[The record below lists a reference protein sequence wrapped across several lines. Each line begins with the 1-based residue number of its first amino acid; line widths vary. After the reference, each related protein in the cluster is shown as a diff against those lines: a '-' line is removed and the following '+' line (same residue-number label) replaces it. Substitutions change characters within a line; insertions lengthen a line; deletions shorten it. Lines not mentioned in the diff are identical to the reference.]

1 MKIFSTYSVKIKHFN
16 HIFNET
22 ISLYRQAVDFFIS
35 VCLSEWDNIS
45 SLRGSKQKYNYI
57 ESVTVR
63 TKKNPD
69 VKYDFSNSFY
79 KFPSYLRRSAIAEA
93 LGKVS
98 SYKSNLANWIENPVG
113 KKPGLPKAGKVYPA
127 MYRDN
132 MFVRTGTYTAS
143 IKVFIR
149 NTWDWLDVD
158 LKKSDVDYILHHC
171 KNRKECVPTLQKR
184 GKEWFLDFAFEEE
197 ATLNKTEV
205 QDQTIL
211 AVDLGI
217 NSACTCSVMQPDGT
231 ILSRKFLKLEREYD
245 YLNHTFNRIKKAQ
258 QNGAIKCPRLW
269 AKVKGITSDIS
280 SKTAQYIIDVA
291 SEFQCDV
298 IVFEALNLSG
308 KKRGRG
314 KQKLQHWKAREV
326 QSIVTNKVHRLG
338 IRISHVN
345 AWGTSKFAFDGS
357 GLVLRGKGANIPT
370 YSLCKFQ
377 SGKIYNCDLSAS
389 YNIGARYFIREFLK
403 SLPETERLQ
412 AEAEVPRLSNRTT
425 CTWIDLVKLN
435 AVIHAEK
442 RVNTEFSPYKPTSS
456 PCTLKVQPT

>member
-1 MKIFSTYSVKIKHFN
+1 MKIFSTYSVKIKHYN

-22 ISLYRQAVDFFIS
+22 VSLYRQAVDFFID
-35 VCLSEWDNIS
+35 VCLKEWNNIS
-45 SLRGSKQKYNYI
+45 SLKDSKRKYNYI
-57 ESVTVR
+57 ESVTVC
-63 TKKNPD
+63 TKNNPN

-79 KFPSYLRRSAIAEA
+79 KFPCYLRRCAIAEA

-98 SYKSNLANWIENPVG
+98 SYKSNLANWIANPVG
-113 KKPGLPKAGKVYPA
+113 KEPGIPKAGKVFPA
-127 MYRDN
+127 MYRDGQ
-132 MFVRTGTYTAS
+132 FIRTGTYTARV
-143 IKVFIR
+143 KVFIR
-149 NTWDWLDVD
+149 NTWDWLDVE

-171 KNRKECVPTLQKR
+171 QDRKECVPTLQKR

-197 ATLNKTEV
+197 ATLNKTKA

-231 ILSRKFLKLEREYD
+231 IISRKFLKLEREYD
-245 YLNHTFNRIKKAQ
+245 CLGHAFNKIKKAQ
-258 QNGAIKCPRLW
+258 QHGAKRCPRLW

-280 SKTAQYIIDVA
+280 SKTAQYIINVA
-291 SEFQCDV
+291 SEFHCSV
-298 IVFEALNLSG
+298 IVFEALNLSR
-308 KKRGRG
+308 KKKGRG

-326 QSIVTNKVHRLG
+326 QSIVTNKSHRLG

-357 GLVLRGKGANIPT
+357 GLVLRGKDANLPT

-389 YNIGARYFIREFLK
+389 YNIGARYFIREILK
-403 SLPETERLQ
+403 SVPEKVRLQ
-412 AEAEVPRLSNRTT
+412 AEAEDPRLSKRTT
-425 CTWIDLVKLN
+425 CTWIDLIRLN

-442 RVNTEFSPYKPTSS
+442 RVNTELSPYKPTSS
-456 PCTLKVQPT
+456 PCTLKVQPA

>member
-1 MKIFSTYSVKIKHFN
+1 MPCYF
-16 HIFNET
+16 
-22 ISLYRQAVDFFIS
+22 
-35 VCLSEWDNIS
+35 
-45 SLRGSKQKYNYI
+45 
-57 ESVTVR
+57 
-63 TKKNPD
+63 
-69 VKYDFSNSFY
+69 
-79 KFPSYLRRSAIAEA
+79 RRSAIAEA

-98 SYKSNLANWIENPVG
+98 SYMTKLKAWIDNPVG
-113 KKPGLPKAGKVYPA
+113 KEPGKPKAGKAFPA
-127 MYRDN
+127 MYHVGQ
-132 MFVRTGTYTAS
+132 FVRTGTYTAQ

-171 KNRKECVPTLQKR
+171 KDRSECVPTLQKR
-184 GKEWFLDFAFEEE
+184 GKEWFLDFAFKEG
-197 ATLNKTEV
+197 ATLNKTKIK
-205 QDQTIL
+205 DQTIL

-245 YLNHTFNRIKKAQ
+245 CLGHAFNRIKKAQ
-258 QNGAIKCPRLW
+258 QHGARKCPRLW

-291 SEFQCDV
+291 SEFHCSV

-308 KKRGRG
+308 KKKGRG

-326 QSIVTNKVHRLG
+326 QKIVTDKAHRLE

-357 GLVLRGKGANIPT
+357 GLVLHGKDANLPT

-389 YNIGARYFIREFLK
+389 YNIGARYFIREILK
-403 SLPETERLQ
+403 SVPEKVRLQ
-412 AEAEVPRLSNRTT
+412 AEAEDPRLSKRTT

-435 AVIHAEK
+435 AVLHAKK
-442 RVNTEFSPYKPTSS
+442 RVSTELSPDKTTSS
-456 PCTLKVQPT
+456 PCTLKVNR